1 MSTAETL
8 NNDLRL
14 ENFFVGDF
22 LSNGIIV
29 KPNGKLIR
37 RFKVEGQ
44 SNFKKGTLTLNE
56 KFTYD
61 DGEVDKRVWQ
71 ILCLPD
77 GSYEG
82 YTTDL
87 VGPPPRNHPTEN
99 LFSWS
104 YRLKLPVKN
113 MPVTL
118 RFTDMMHFNNNAIS
132 NVATISKFGLP
143 VLKIFQTFNKV

>member
-8 NNDLRL
+8 INDLRL

-113 MPVTL
+113 IPVTL

-143 VLKIFQTFNKV
+143 VLKIFQTFNKI

>member
-8 NNDLRL
+8 NNDFRL

-22 LSNGIIV
+22 VSDGIIV
-29 KPNGKLIR
+29 KPNGNIIR

-61 DGEVDKRVWQ
+61 DGEIDKRVWQ

-77 GSYEG
+77 WSYEG

-87 VGPPPRNHPTEN
+87 VGPPPRSYPTEN

-113 MPVTL
+113 IPVTL

-143 VLKIFQTFNKV
+143 VLKIFQTFNKI

>member
-8 NNDLRL
+8 INDLRL

-61 DGEVDKRVWQ
+61 DGEIDKRVWQ

-113 MPVTL
+113 IPVTL

-143 VLKIFQTFNKV
+143 VLKIFQTFNKI

>member
-8 NNDLRL
+8 YNDFRL

-22 LSNGIIV
+22 VSDGIFV

-37 RFKVEGQ
+37 RFKVDGQ

-61 DGEVDKRVWQ
+61 DGEIDKRVWQ

-113 MPVTL
+113 IPTQ
-118 RFTDMMHFNNNAIS
+118 N
-132 NVATISKFGLP
+132 SK
-143 VLKIFQTFNKV
+143 

>member
-8 NNDLRL
+8 INDFRL

-22 LSNGIIV
+22 VSDGIIV
-29 KPNGKLIR
+29 NPNGKLIR

-56 KFTYD
+56 RFTYD

-87 VGPPPRNHPTEN
+87 VGSPPRNHPTEN

-104 YRLKLPVKN
+104 YRLKLSVKN
-113 MPVTL
+113 IPVTL
-118 RFTDMMHFNNNAIS
+118 RFTDMMHLHNNAIS